1 MLGAA
6 SLRTAA
12 PVIVVDFVIVVVIV
26 VAIVIVIENISSDQ
40 IDIQMF
46 PVLPSFVL
54 RCQMPEKPLED
65 SQETGRLTKLF
76 VLQQNKKH
84 NSNQ

>member
-1 MLGAA
+1 M
-6 SLRTAA
+6 
-12 PVIVVDFVIVVVIV
+12 VIVVVIV

-46 PVLPSFVL
+46 SVLPSFVL

-65 SQETGRLTKLF
+65 SQKAGGLPKLF
-76 VLQQNKKH
+76 VLTPLEKNIYFENDAPRKETKY
-84 NSNQ
+84 

>member
-1 MLGAA
+1 MPA
-6 SLRTAA
+6 
-12 PVIVVDFVIVVVIV
+12 IVVDFVIVVAIV

-54 RCQMPEKPLED
+54 RCQLPEKPLED
-65 SQETGRLTKLF
+65 SQKAGGLPKLF
-76 VLQQNKKH
+76 VKDAPRKKYLF
-84 NSNQ
+84 